1 MFLSFGLLLNA
12 VVLAVGAYW
21 CYEMFG
27 RWRSDLSD
35 FRELDDNL
43 QKLVILGLWLLTFF
57 VAALVANAAF
67 GVIATIVRGIPSF

>member
-1 MFLSFGLLLNA
+1 MFLDFGLLLNA
-12 VVLAVGAYW
+12 VLFAVGAYW

-57 VAALVANAAF
+57 IAALVANAAF
-67 GVIATIVRGIPSF
+67 GIIARGIRSL

>member
-1 MFLSFGLLLNA
+1 MYLDFGLILNL
-12 VVLAVGAYW
+12 VLFAVGAYW

-43 QKLVILGLWLLTFF
+43 QKLVILGLWLLMFF
-57 VAALVANAAF
+57 IAALVANAAF
-67 GVIATIVRGIPSF
+67 GVIASIF